1 MLEQNNQYKT
11 KPGRSNINLWRSVW
25 IYKRC
30 QFDGLRDKSIHGL
43 SCRSFLSGHKFS
55 STSQR
60 IFASNIRPNCVACF
74 LLHHH
79 NVLSCYSWV
88 ILYYIKCSIT
98 ERLFVLF
105 QIRHCVSYTCV
116 WIIAILRNV
125 VQNRWNVFRFNCK
138 VQSKEFCVKRTLL
151 YLAICIEAFVQWI

>member
-1 MLEQNNQYKT
+1 MHHVLCPIILPSAQV
-11 KPGRSNINLWRSVW
+11 NLLAHNETASPSPAQSFSHTGPWSLV
-25 IYKRC
+25 
-30 QFDGLRDKSIHGL
+30 
-43 SCRSFLSGHKFS
+43 SFLFDVASRHDRWS
-55 STSQR
+55 PASPP
-60 IFASNIRPNCVACF
+60 ASNIRPNCVACF

-79 NVLSCYSWV
+79 NVLSCYPWV
-88 ILYYIKCSIT
+88 ILYYLKCSIT
-98 ERLFVLF
+98 ERLLVLF
-105 QIRHCVSYTCV
+105 QIRHCVSYTYV